1 MKTAADL
8 LKEKGHKIIS
18 VSEDAK
24 IIDAVKIMN
33 EYNIGA
39 ILITDKDGNYVGIWT
54 ERDLMRNIV
63 EDDFDLKNS
72 KIKDFMIT
80 KLITSPSSA
89 TIYDLMDKFL
99 GKRFRHMLIEED
111 GKIIGLLSIGDV
123 IKADLN
129 EKTKELEQLHAMVN
143 WEYYDNWRWDK
154 K

>member
-18 VSEDAK
+18 VSQNAK
-24 IIDAVKIMN
+24 VIDAIKIMN
-33 EYNIGA
+33 EHNIGA
-39 ILITDKDGNYVGIWT
+39 ILTTDENDDYIGIWT
-54 ERDLMRNIV
+54 ERDLMHNVV
-63 EDDFDLKNS
+63 EEDFD
-72 KIKDFMIT
+72 IKTSVMKDYMIT

-99 GKRFRHMLIEED
+99 GKRFRHMLIEEN

-143 WEYYDNWRWDK
+143 WEYYDNWRWEK

>member
-18 VSEDAK
+18 VSQNAK
-24 IIDAVKIMN
+24 VIDAIKIMN
-33 EYNIGA
+33 EHNIGA
-39 ILITDKDGNYVGIWT
+39 ILTTDENGDYIGIWT
-54 ERDLMRNIV
+54 ERDLMHNVV
-63 EDDFDLKNS
+63 EEDFD
-72 KIKDFMIT
+72 IKTSVMKDYMIT

-99 GKRFRHMLIEED
+99 GKRFRHMLIEEN

-143 WEYYDNWRWDK
+143 WEYYDNWRWEK

>member
-8 LKEKGHKIIS
+8 LNEKGHKIIS
-18 VSEDAK
+18 VSQDTK
-24 IIDAVKIMN
+24 IIDAIKIMN

-39 ILITDKDGNYVGIWT
+39 ILTTDENGDYVGIWT

-63 EDDFDLKNS
+63 EEDFD
-72 KIKDFMIT
+72 IKTSVMKDYMIT

-99 GKRFRHMLIEED
+99 GKRFRHMLIEEN

-143 WEYYDNWRWDK
+143 WEYYDNWRWEK

>member
-8 LKEKGHKIIS
+8 LNEKGHKIIS
-18 VSEDAK
+18 VSQDAK
-24 IIDAVKIMN
+24 VIDAIKIMN
-33 EYNIGA
+33 EHNIGA
-39 ILITDKDGNYVGIWT
+39 ILTTDENGDYIGIWT
-54 ERDLMRNIV
+54 ERDLMHNVV
-63 EDDFDLKNS
+63 EEDFD
-72 KIKDFMIT
+72 IKTSVMKDYMIT

-99 GKRFRHMLIEED
+99 GKRFRHMLIEEN

-143 WEYYDNWRWDK
+143 WEYYDNWRWEK